1 MKNIFG
7 IKLIFILI
15 GFLIGLFLFMP
26 LALFNYGVNPPWYI
40 KIPNELIAFS
50 SNLIHEFFLITD
62 EEILERKLKKSMI
75 TLKDLSTTVTKFH
88 EINPKVLTSIDELEP
103 LIKDEYAKIYANENK
118 IMDYEKYLHQRIYD
132 EFGSKFYVDSQNYEI
147 YCINPDVVKKI
158 YNKISSKKEYTL
170 SYINYR
176 ILFDCIYIE
185 KLKRQ
190 FLNKEKR
197 LPTNIKELKTEI
209 QFEKWGM
216 KYELDNKANEIII
229 TYPDGKFNKFQC
241 NSLNIY

>member
-1 MKNIFG
+1 
-7 IKLIFILI
+7 
-15 GFLIGLFLFMP
+15 MP
-26 LALFNYGVNPPWYI
+26 LALFNYGENPPWYI

-50 SNLIHEFFLITD
+50 SNLIHDIFLITD

-88 EINPKVLTSIDELEP
+88 EINPKVLATIDELEP
-103 LIKDEYAKIYANENK
+103 IIKEEYSKFYINENK
-118 IMDYEKYLHQRIYD
+118 ILNYEKYLHQRIYD

-147 YCINPDVVKKI
+147 YCNNPDVVKKI
-158 YNKISSKKEYTL
+158 YNKKTSKKEYTL

-197 LPTNIKELKTEI
+197 LPTNIKELKTKI
-209 QFEKWGM
+209 PFEKWGM
-216 KYELDNKANEIII
+216 KYELDNKADEIII
-229 TYPDGKFNKFQC
+229 TYPDGKLNRFKC
-241 NSLNIY
+241 KSLNIY